1 MSAAEFLPDRLTLP
15 ALREAAGSCRGC
27 PLYRDATQTV
37 FGEGSAGARVVLVGE
52 QPGDEEDRTGRPFV
66 GPAGRLLDEL
76 LAQAG
81 IDRADAYVTNA
92 VKHFK
97 WTPRGKRRIHAKPS
111 AGEITACK
119 PWLESELGLLRPEAL
134 VVLGAS
140 AARSLLGPA
149 FRVTRSRGEI
159 FESPWA
165 PVTLATLHPSALL
178 RITEEDER
186 RAARLEVARELALV
200 AAAISRPAA
209 PAPR

>member
-1 MSAAEFLPDRLTLP
+1 MSAAEFLPERITLP
-15 ALREAAGSCRGC
+15 SLRQAAGSCRGC

-37 FGEGSAGARVVLVGE
+37 FGEGKAGARVVLVGE

-76 LAQAG
+76 LGRAG
-81 IDRADAYVTNA
+81 IDRSDAYVTNA

-111 AGEITACK
+111 AGEITACR
-119 PWLESELGLLRPEAL
+119 PWLESELGLLRPDAL

-165 PVTLATLHPSALL
+165 PITLATLHPSALL
-178 RITEEDER
+178 RITEEEER
-186 RAARLEVARELALV
+186 QAARLEVTRELALV
-200 AAAISRPAA
+200 AAALGRLATG
-209 PAPR
+209 

>member
-1 MSAAEFLPDRLTLP
+1 MSAAEFLPERVTLP
-15 ALREAAGSCRGC
+15 GLRRAAEGCRGC
-27 PLYRDATQTV
+27 PLHEDATQTV
-37 FGEGSAGARVVLVGE
+37 FGEGKVGARVVLVGE

-76 LAQAG
+76 LDRAG
-81 IDRADAYVTNA
+81 IDRSEAYVTNA

-111 AGEITACK
+111 NGEIAACR
-119 PWLESELGLLRPEAL
+119 PWLESELHLVKPEAL

-165 PVTLATLHPSALL
+165 PITLATLHPSALL

-186 RAARLEVARELALV
+186 QAARLEVARELALV
-200 AAAISRPAA
+200 AAAISRPASRA
-209 PAPR
+209 RR